1 MASLLWILIIH
12 LVVFNFSHECIC
24 LKLKISFNK
33 KSALRFF
40 PVPPAVASC
49 CPPGLPL
56 IENFAVQRALSCQFC
71 LFVLLRFWVGF
82 LLPTHALPSTWHSSC
97 SFFFLFFWSKRWATN
112 IFGSHAYG
120 SQREGKEGRNENRQ
134 TKAQTICCVSVV
146 VVVFVAAVVCGIF
159 AFVLMPLRLAPA
171 TGEGKRRV
179 GACRTRMR
187 TSWTRCLL
195 SLKST
200 CNLLPSGCGLR
211 PHRHRPATPA
221 TTPPPP
227 PPPSLPQH
235 LRVQRRHRLLLL
247 LHCSDAAAAVQRR
260 KTWHLANGICWHK
273 VQNIPTACLPS
284 TRLPLYPRP
293 GPTDCLPASLPDPLH
308 VRPRSLGSGTIW
320 GLFLFGWHSAQKFVV
335 SAIRCG
341 VGVGVD
347 ASAGIG
353 YKLNCNCFAPWV
365 ML

>member
-82 LLPTHALPSTWHSSC
+82 LLPSHALPSTWHSSC
-97 SFFFLFFWSKRWATN
+97 SFFFFFWSKRWATN

-211 PHRHRPATPA
+211 PHRHRPH
-221 TTPPPP
+221 
-227 PPPSLPQH
+227 Q
-235 LRVQRRHRLLLL
+235 RLLLL
-247 LHCSDAAAAVQRR
+247 LLLPHRSPNIYVYNDGIGCCCCSIAPMLLLLCSGV
-260 KTWHLANGICWHK
+260 KLGTWPTEFAGIKYKIFQLPAYQVPAYLCTRALALPI
-273 VQNIPTACLPS
+273 ACLPACL
-284 TRLPLYPRP
+284 TR
-293 GPTDCLPASLPDPLH
+293 LH